1 LEYGLARQK
10 TVTSALSIRYA
21 ADVLHAGGIIAYP
34 TEGVFGLGCMP
45 DDAAAVEYLLAIK
58 GRNKRAGLILIAAD
72 YELLAEWLAPSK
84 IEKKRLTAGSAIPTT
99 WIVTATPAAPDWL
112 TGGRNTLAVRITTHP
127 IAAALSRA
135 ADSALVST
143 SANRT
148 GHRPAKSALQ
158 ARRWFGN
165 QLDYV
170 VAGATTGASGP
181 SEIRV
186 AHSGKTIR
194 PVKTTK

>member
-1 LEYGLARQK
+1 
-10 TVTSALSIRYA
+10 VTSALSIHHA
-21 ADVLHAGGIIAYP
+21 ADVLQAGGVIAYP

-45 DDAAAVEYLLAIK
+45 HDLAAVEHLLAIK
-58 GRNKRAGLILIAAD
+58 GRNKLAGLILIAAD
-72 YELLAEWLAPSK
+72 YELLTDWIAPSLA
-84 IEKKRLTAGSAIPTT
+84 EKKQLSSSTDIPTT
-99 WIVTATPAAPDWL
+99 WIVTAAPATPSWL
-112 TGGRNTLAVRITTHP
+112 TGNRNTLAVRITKHP

-170 VAGATTGASGP
+170 VSGATGGAVGP

-186 AHSGKTIR
+186 AYSGKTIR
-194 PVKTTK
+194 PVKTNK